1 MTSARWLRPNRGDS
15 TTCEREMRQPP
26 DTTSRFHDGEEHEK
40 DLVTFR
46 LGARRRF
53 RATVILGAAAITA
66 AFLHVSE
73 VPPVMA
79 IVVTLG
85 IMIINLLLTRFATRA
100 ERHRPWHRY
109 AFATLDVFLVS
120 TVVMSFGNEAL
131 VILYFLV
138 VVPYSFDRGRALGQY
153 TAIASTLAFLGS
165 SWVFVLTNPV
175 AAVRPVWTVGA
186 AGLLLV
192 VSWQIVP
199 IASKLIRRVRD
210 TRECI
215 NDAELGDLSALADS
229 RYADELGFLQRS
241 FNRMLEQLGA
251 LIGAMQREADEVAA
265 SAEQLAGATH
275 GLNAAGTGFASTAQ
289 HLMSY
294 IERQRGYAVTG
305 RDRTT
310 EVLAASDKLRER
322 AEQMEHDAVG
332 LVETAQRSRDSV
344 VRASDTLIA
353 IGERVRTA
361 STTVTALGVA
371 SERVGDFVE
380 AVSRIARQTNLL
392 ALNAAIEAAR
402 AGEHGRGFA
411 VVAEEVR
418 KLAEESGRAAKE
430 IAATIADVRENIASA
445 VQSMAEGERE
455 VRGVGEIAGE
465 ANTALSAM
473 LEGIS
478 RIAALIADVT
488 AVSRDQSGTMRQ
500 LAEVIDGVQG
510 VSLEAAAQARDASDA
525 ATKQMRALEG
535 LAETSRSLAQLAE
548 RLRRSTSRFRL
559 LPSAPGAH
567 PEPGASAPTEAAA
580 LDAVRQDVPLPGRGR
595 SLTVA

>member
-1 MTSARWLRPNRGDS
+1 
-15 TTCEREMRQPP
+15 MRQLPERQ
-26 DTTSRFHDGEEHEK
+26 SRFHSGEEYEK

-46 LGARRRF
+46 LGARRRL
-53 RATVILGAAAITA
+53 RATAILGVAAVGA

-73 VPPVMA
+73 VAPAIAAGVTLA
-79 IVVTLG
+79 IVLV
-85 IMIINLLLTRFATRA
+85 NLLLTRFATRG

-109 AFATLDVFLVS
+109 AFATLDVILVS
-120 TVVMSFGNEAL
+120 TVVMSFGNESL
-131 VILYFLV
+131 IVLYFLV

-153 TAIASTLAFLGS
+153 TAVVSALGFLAST
-165 SWVFVLTNPV
+165 WVFAALNPG
-175 AAVRPVWTVGA
+175 AATRPVWSAGA

-192 VSWQIVP
+192 VSWQLVP
-199 IASKLIRRVRD
+199 IASKLIRRIRN

-215 NDAELGDLSALADS
+215 TDAELGNLAALADN

-241 FNRMLEQLGA
+241 FNRMLEQLSA
-251 LIGAMQREADEVAA
+251 LIGTMQREADEVAA

-275 GLNAAGTGFASTAQ
+275 GLNSAGSGFANTAQ
-289 HLMSY
+289 NLTAY
-294 IERQRGYAVTG
+294 IERQRAYAMTG

-310 EVLAASDKLRER
+310 DALAASNRLLER
-322 AEQMEHDAVG
+322 AEQAEHDARG
-332 LVETAQRSRDSV
+332 LVETAQQSRDSV
-344 VRASDTLIA
+344 VRASDTLLA
-353 IGERVRTA
+353 IGERVRGA

-430 IAATIADVRENIASA
+430 ITATISDVRENIATA
-445 VQSMAEGERE
+445 VQSMAEGEQE
-455 VRGVGEIAGE
+455 VRGVGEIAAE

-473 LEGIS
+473 LAGIN
-478 RIAALIADVT
+478 RIAELIAEVT
-488 AVSRDQSGTMRQ
+488 AVSRDQSATMRQ

-510 VSLEAAAQARDASDA
+510 VSVEAAAQAREASEA

-535 LAETSRSLAQLAE
+535 LAETSRGLAQLAE
-548 RLRRSTSRFRL
+548 RLRRSTSRFSVL
-559 LPSAPGAH
+559 QPVQVV
-567 PEPGASAPTEAAA
+567 EAAA
-580 LDAVRQDVPLPGRGR
+580 VLQSTTSSNDERPAPVRHEETPPHRGR
-595 SLTVA
+595 SWSAA

>member
-1 MTSARWLRPNRGDS
+1 
-15 TTCEREMRQPP
+15 MRQLP
-26 DTTSRFHDGEEHEK
+26 DPHSRFHNGEEHEK

-53 RATVILGAAAITA
+53 RATVILGAGAIAA
-66 AFLHVSE
+66 AFLHVSGAAPI
-73 VPPVMA
+73 VA
-79 IVVTLG
+79 ISVTLG
-85 IMIINLLLTRFATRA
+85 IVLVNVLLTRFATRA

-120 TVVMSFGNEAL
+120 TVVMSFGNESL
-131 VILYFLV
+131 VVLYFLV
-138 VVPYSFDRGRALGQY
+138 VVPYSFDRGRVLGQY
-153 TAIASTLAFLGS
+153 TAVVSTLGFLGS
-165 SWVFVLTNPV
+165 SWVFATLNPG
-175 AAVRPVWTVGA
+175 AAIRPVWTAIA

-192 VSWQIVP
+192 AAWQIVP
-199 IASKLIRRVRD
+199 IASKLIRRIRD
-210 TRECI
+210 TRERI
-215 NDAELGDLSALADS
+215 TDAELGNLAALADS

-241 FNRMLEQLGA
+241 FNRMLEQLSA
-251 LIGAMQREADEVAA
+251 LIGTMQREADEVAA

-275 GLNAAGTGFASTAQ
+275 GLNSAGTGFATTAQ
-289 HLMSY
+289 NLTSY
-294 IERQRGYAVTG
+294 IERQRVYAVTG

-310 EVLAASDKLRER
+310 EALASSDRLRER
-322 AEQMEHDAVG
+322 AEQVEHDAHG

-344 VRASDTLIA
+344 VRASDTLLA
-353 IGERVRTA
+353 IGERVRNA
-361 STTVTALGVA
+361 SSTVTALGVA

-430 IAATIADVRENIASA
+430 IATTIADVRDNIATA

-473 LEGIS
+473 LDGIN
-478 RIAALIADVT
+478 RIAALIAEVT
-488 AVSRDQSGTMRQ
+488 AVSRDQSATMRQ
-500 LAEVIDGVQG
+500 LAEVIDGVHG
-510 VSLEAAAQARDASDA
+510 VSMEAAAQARDASES

-535 LAETSRSLAQLAE
+535 LAETSRGLAQLAE
-548 RLRRSTSRFRL
+548 RLRRSTSRFTVL
-559 LPSAPGAH
+559 H
-567 PEPGASAPTEAAA
+567 AAA
-580 LDAVRQDVPLPGRGR
+580 LAEAGEANRPAEVSSGSVSGSTVRQDVSHPERGR
-595 SLTVA
+595 SRTAA

>member
-1 MTSARWLRPNRGDS
+1 
-15 TTCEREMRQPP
+15 MRKPL
-26 DTTSRFHDGEEHEK
+26 DRNGRFHDGEEHEK

-53 RATVILGAAAITA
+53 RATAILGAGAIAA

-73 VPPVMA
+73 VAPA
-79 IVVTLG
+79 IAMSVTLG
-85 IMIINLLLTRFATRA
+85 IMIVNLLLTRFATRA

-120 TVVMSFGNEAL
+120 TVVMSFGNESLA
-131 VILYFLV
+131 VLYFIV

-153 TAIASTLAFLGS
+153 TAIVSSLGFLGS
-165 SWVFVLTNPV
+165 SWVFATLNPG
-175 AAVRPVWTVGA
+175 AAVRPVWTAGA
-186 AGLLLV
+186 AALLLV
-192 VSWQIVP
+192 ISWQIVP
-199 IASKLIRRVRD
+199 IASKLIRRIRS

-215 NDAELGDLSALADS
+215 TDAELGNLGALADS

-241 FNRMLEQLGA
+241 FNRMLEQLSA
-251 LIGAMQREADEVAA
+251 LIGTMQREADEVAA

-289 HLMSY
+289 NLTSY
-294 IERQRGYAVTG
+294 IERQRVYAVTG

-310 EVLAASDKLRER
+310 EALAASDRLRDR
-322 AEQMEHDAVG
+322 AEQVEHDARG
-332 LVETAQRSRDSV
+332 LVETAQQSRDSV
-344 VRASDTLIA
+344 VRASDTLLA
-353 IGERVRTA
+353 IGERVRGA
-361 STTVTALGVA
+361 SSTVTALGIA

-430 IAATIADVRENIASA
+430 IAATIADVRENIATA

-455 VRGVGEIAGE
+455 VRGVGEIAAE

-473 LEGIS
+473 LDGIN
-478 RIAALIADVT
+478 RIADLVAEVT
-488 AVSRDQSGTMRQ
+488 AVSRDQSATMRQ
-500 LAEVIDGVQG
+500 LAEVIDGVHG
-510 VSLEAAAQARDASDA
+510 VSMEAAAQARDASDA

-535 LAETSRSLAQLAE
+535 LAETSRGLAQLAE
-548 RLRRSTSRFRL
+548 RLRRSTSRFTVLQPMER
-559 LPSAPGAH
+559 
-567 PEPGASAPTEAAA
+567 AAVSESTNA
-580 LDAVRQDVPLPGRGR
+580 VVVSEKSEVEAVRQNALGRAGER
-595 SLTVA
+595 SRTAA

>member
-1 MTSARWLRPNRGDS
+1 MHAGDFS
-15 TTCEREMRQPP
+15 LAPASQSGGFHHDESEMRQLPEH
-26 DTTSRFHDGEEHEK
+26 SVRFYDGEEHEK

-53 RATVILGAAAITA
+53 RATAILGAAAIAA
-66 AFLHVSE
+66 AFVHVSE
-73 VPPVMA
+73 VPPAAA
-79 IVVTLG
+79 IAVTAG

-100 ERHRPWHRY
+100 DRHRPWHRY

-131 VILYFLV
+131 VILYFLI

-153 TAIASTLAFLGS
+153 TAIVSALAFFGS
-165 SWVFVLTNPV
+165 SWLFATMNPNAV
-175 AAVRPVWTVGA
+175 VRPFWTAGA

-199 IASKLIRRVRD
+199 IASKLIRRIRE
-210 TRECI
+210 TRESI
-215 NDAELGDLSALADS
+215 SDVERGNLAALADS

-265 SAEQLAGATH
+265 SAEQLAGTTH
-275 GLNAAGTGFASTAQ
+275 GLNAAGTGFANTAQ
-289 HLMSY
+289 RLTSY

-310 EVLAASDKLRER
+310 EALAASERLLER
-322 AEQMEHDAVG
+322 AEQVEHDALG
-332 LVETAQRSRDSV
+332 LVETAQQGRDSV
-344 VRASDTLIA
+344 VRASDTLLA
-353 IGERVRTA
+353 IGERVRVA
-361 STTVTALGVA
+361 SSTVMALGVA

-418 KLAEESGRAAKE
+418 KLAEESARAAKD
-430 IAATIADVRENIASA
+430 IAATIADVRENIATA
-445 VQSMAEGERE
+445 VQSMAEGEQE

-465 ANTALSAM
+465 ANTALGAM
-473 LEGIS
+473 LSGIS
-478 RIAALIADVT
+478 RIAELIADVT
-488 AVSRDQSGTMRQ
+488 AVSRDQSTTMRQ

-510 VSLEAAAQARDASDA
+510 VSVEAAAQAREASEA

-535 LAETSRSLAQLAE
+535 LAETSRSLAQLAD
-548 RLRRSTSRFRL
+548 RLRRSTSRFTL
-559 LPSAPGAH
+559 LQSGPAIPS
-567 PEPGASAPTEAAA
+567 EPAAA
-580 LDAVRQDVPLPGRGR
+580 GRVRQDEPPRVPGR
-595 SLTVA
+595 SLTAA